1 MDQHK
6 LYRTI
11 LTLGDEKFRNEEA
24 LLGHV
29 LENIIRNEEIPIK
42 GGRIWKLDATA
53 GTYRVLRQY
62 GEMDPIDKNFR
73 INVLDYPVFLHLHKK
88 GTILATETNRYLQQK
103 GIRIYSATGVGEKVK
118 WKDYTLYQYVIAI
131 NAAYLKD
138 DMAYALNIIG
148 HALTSA
154 VRNRRI
160 ESKAKAL
167 EADLDKARDIQ
178 RSILPE
184 HEVRFQAFDL
194 YGISIPDRV
203 VGGDFFDYLQ
213 MPDDKE
219 RLGVVV
225 GDAASKGLS
234 AAAQALFVAG
244 ALRMGFEQQTRISV
258 ILGRLNQLV
267 HRTFTPEQ
275 FISMV
280 YVELLSSEKGLVTL
294 RKRRAQR
301 PDPAPPCHRRG
312 RAAAGHGPHYRP
324 VSERKVPVRF
334 RADEERG
341 RPDPVYRRDRRGA
354 ERAAG
359 IVRRAAADGAAPGEQ
374 DEVSQGDLPAHPRGR
389 AGVQPVPRVLGRQDD
404 RGDQADEVSAL
415 SERG

>member
-11 LTLGDEKFRNEEA
+11 LTLGDEKFRNEES

-29 LENIIRNEEIPIK
+29 LENIIQNEDIPIK
-42 GGRIWKLDATA
+42 GGRIWKLDAAA
-53 GTYRVLRQY
+53 GTYRLLRQY

-73 INVLDYPVFLHLHKK
+73 ISVLDYPVFLHLHKR
-88 GTILATETNRYLQQK
+88 GTIVATETNRYLQQK

-118 WKDYTLYQYVIAI
+118 WKDYSLYQYVIAI
-131 NAAYLKD
+131 NAAYLKE
-138 DMAYALNIIG
+138 DMSYALNIIG

-154 VRNRRI
+154 LRNRRI

-167 EADLDKARDIQ
+167 EADLDKAREIQ
-178 RSILPE
+178 KSILPE

-194 YGISIPDRV
+194 YGVSIPDRV

-213 MPDDKE
+213 LQDEKD
-219 RLGVVV
+219 RLGVVI

-244 ALRMGFEQQTRISV
+244 ALRMGFEQQIQIST

-280 YVELLSSEKGLVTL
+280 YAELISSEKGLVLYANAGHSVPILLRHATDEAERLPATGHIIGPFPNEKYRYDFVLMKKGDVLLLYTDGIVEAQNERQELYGEQRLTEML
-294 RKRRAQR
+294 RKHKTKTPKEICQLILE
-301 PDPAPPCHRRG
+301 DVQV
-312 RAAAGHGPHYRP
+312 YN
-324 VSERKVPVRF
+324 RF
-334 RADEERG
+334 PE
-341 RPDPVYRRDRRGA
+341 Y
-354 ERAAG
+354 
-359 IVRRAAADGAAPGEQ
+359 
-374 DEVSQGDLPAHPRGR
+374 S
-389 AGVQPVPRVLGRQDD
+389 DD
-404 RGDQADEVSAL
+404 KTLVVIKRT
-415 SERG
+415 R

>member
-11 LTLGDEKFRNEEA
+11 LTLGDEKFRSEEA

-29 LENIIRNEEIPIK
+29 LENIIQNEDIPIK

-53 GTYRVLRQY
+53 GTYRLLRQY

-118 WKDYTLYQYVIAI
+118 WKDYLLYQYVIAI
-131 NAAYLKD
+131 NAEYLKE

-148 HALTSA
+148 NALTSA
-154 VRNRRI
+154 LRNRRI

-167 EADLDKARDIQ
+167 EADIDKAREIQ
-178 RSILPE
+178 KSILPE
-184 HEVRFQAFDL
+184 HEVRFQTFDL

-203 VGGDFFDYLQ
+203 VGGDSFDYLQ
-213 MPDDKE
+213 LSDDKD
-219 RLGVVV
+219 RLGVVI

-244 ALRMGFEQQTRISV
+244 ALRMGFEQQTRIST

-280 YVELLSSEKGLVTL
+280 YAELLSSEKGLVLYVNAGHSVPILLRHATDEAERLSATGHLIGPFPNEKYRNDFVLMKKGDVLLLYTDGIVEAQNERQELYGEQRLTDML
-294 RKRRAQR
+294 RK
-301 PDPAPPCHRRG
+301 HRTKS
-312 RAAAGHGPHYRP
+312 PKEICQLILENVQVYN
-324 VSERKVPVRF
+324 RF
-334 RADEERG
+334 PE
-341 RPDPVYRRDRRGA
+341 Y
-354 ERAAG
+354 
-359 IVRRAAADGAAPGEQ
+359 
-374 DEVSQGDLPAHPRGR
+374 S
-389 AGVQPVPRVLGRQDD
+389 DD
-404 RGDQADEVSAL
+404 KTLVVIKRT
-415 SERG
+415 R

>member
-11 LTLGDEKFRNEEA
+11 LTLGDEKFRTEEA

-29 LENIIRNEEIPIK
+29 LEHIIRNDDIPIK

-53 GTYRVLRQY
+53 GSYRLLRQY

-103 GIRIYSATGVGEKVK
+103 GIRLYSATGVGEKMK
-118 WKDYTLYQYVIAI
+118 WKEYSLYQYVIAI
-131 NAAYLKD
+131 NAAYLKED
-138 DMAYALNIIG
+138 QTYALNIIG

-154 VRNRRI
+154 LRNRRI

-167 EADLDKARDIQ
+167 EADLDKAREIQ
-178 RSILPE
+178 KSILPE
-184 HEVRFQAFDL
+184 HEVRFQTFDL
-194 YGISIPDRV
+194 YGISVPDRI

-213 MPDDKE
+213 LQDDKD

-244 ALRMGFEQQTRISV
+244 ALRMGFEQQIRIST

-267 HRTFTPEQ
+267 HRTFTPEH

-280 YVELLSSEKGLVTL
+280 YVELLSSEKGLVLYANAGHSVPILLRHAGEEAERLSATGLIIGPFPNEKYRYDFVLMKKGDVLLLYTDGIIEAQNERQEQYGEQRLIEAL
-294 RKRRAQR
+294 RKHRAKSPKEICQLILENVQV
-301 PDPAPPCHRRG
+301 
-312 RAAAGHGPHYRP
+312 YN
-324 VSERKVPVRF
+324 RF
-334 RADEERG
+334 PE
-341 RPDPVYRRDRRGA
+341 Y
-354 ERAAG
+354 
-359 IVRRAAADGAAPGEQ
+359 
-374 DEVSQGDLPAHPRGR
+374 S
-389 AGVQPVPRVLGRQDD
+389 DD
-404 RGDQADEVSAL
+404 KTLLVIKRT
-415 SERG
+415 R